1 MPYSITFYLMPK
13 KSKCL
18 CCHSIGTVKYTSR
31 FTCSPSFYIGSNCI
45 EFVDNWPHLGHITND
60 CDDSEDITLKKTSLI
75 GQVNKILCLFSN
87 VNSRTKSKLVKSY
100 CTSFYGAEIW
110 DLSNNEIES
119 ICTAWRKGIRR
130 IWQVPNTTHSALI
143 PGLCDTVPLV
153 DLFYKRM
160 LNFVYR
166 CLRSVSP
173 IVNFTVRHGMSFGL
187 MDSTI
192 GRNVLNCSLR
202 YNTSIEYINNLEF
215 RPCSIDKCASIS
227 KDNLDT
233 VALLIELIQCR
244 DGTLCLTDNNF
255 SYSDTLTMIDMLCT
269 L

>member
-1 MPYSITFYLMPK
+1 MKANAAAMPERETTLLKRLEFVRWILEIASHTVASH
-13 KSKCL
+13 KSKSL
-18 CCHSIGTVKYTSR
+18 GLKSKSKSESLVFKSESKSKSPKTVLESDS
-31 FTCSPSFYIGSNCI
+31 SPSTWLEYYKSA
-45 EFVDNWPHLGHITND
+45 
-60 CDDSEDITLKKTSLI
+60 LKKMSLI
-75 GQVNKILCLFSN
+75 GQVNKKLCLFSN
-87 VNSRTKSKLVKSY
+87 VKSRTKSKLVESY

-110 DLSNNEIES
+110 DLFNNKIES

-166 CLRSVSP
+166 CLRSESP

-202 YNTSIEYINNLEF
+202 YNTSIECINNLEF
-215 RPCSIDKCASIS
+215 R
-227 KDNLDT
+227 
-233 VALLIELIQCR
+233 
-244 DGTLCLTDNNF
+244 
-255 SYSDTLTMIDMLCT
+255 SYSIRTASTNVLASAKITWTLLLCWSNLFNAET
-269 L
+269 ELCV